1 MKTQKYKNMIKYW
14 EPMKHSNNWK
24 HENAKSC
31 KNIEKKG
38 KYFRNK
44 NMSLEETLDALAARP
59 KPRKMSIMIYYKKGK
74 NLFACL
80 FKTHCT

>member
-1 MKTQKYKNMIKYW
+1 
-14 EPMKHSNNWK
+14 
-24 HENAKSC
+24 
-31 KNIEKKG
+31 
-38 KYFRNK
+38 
-44 NMSLEETLDALAARP
+44 MSLEETLDALAARP